1 MMNRESVNDA
11 VACAIVIAVLAII
24 GALWV
29 VVELVRLLMPVFVF
43 IDFAG
48 R

>member
-11 VACAIVIAVLAII
+11 VACAIVIAVLAIT

-29 VVELVRLLMPVFVF
+29 IWQAVGLIMPVLIL
-43 IDFAG
+43 IDG

>member
-11 VACAIVIAVLAII
+11 VACAIIIAVLAII
-24 GALWV
+24 GVIWV
-29 VVELVRLLMPVFVF
+29 IWQAVSLVMPFLIL
-43 IDFAG
+43 IDG